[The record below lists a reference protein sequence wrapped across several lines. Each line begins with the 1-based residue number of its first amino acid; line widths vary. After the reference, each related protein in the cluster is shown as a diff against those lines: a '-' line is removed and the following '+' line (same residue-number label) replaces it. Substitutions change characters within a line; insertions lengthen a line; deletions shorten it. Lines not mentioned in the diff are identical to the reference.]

1 MKIIKGLATAGVAG
15 CAALLL
21 VGCAAH
27 ETKQAAPVPAPAA
40 APMPSGVIDQ
50 VTATETATVKA
61 INHKTRVVTLTH
73 SDGSEV
79 TLTVGKE
86 VRNLPQVKKGDLV
99 TATYHE
105 SLAFAAK
112 KPDQGTPGTTVA
124 QGAAR
129 APQGEKPGAAAA
141 QITTVTVTIVGID
154 TSAGTVTVKGPRG
167 NVVTVKARDPK
178 NLDRVSVGDLV
189 DVSYTEAIEITV
201 QAGTKKHGGHK
212 AAAKKS

>member
-1 MKIIKGLATAGVAG
+1 MKIIKGLAAAGAAG
-15 CAALLL
+15 CVALLV

-27 ETKQAAPVPAPAA
+27 NEKQAAPAPAPAPAHA
-40 APMPSGVIDQ
+40 AMPSGVIDE
-50 VTATETATVKA
+50 VTASETATVKA

-86 VRNLPQVKKGDLV
+86 VRNLPQVKVGDIV

-105 SLAFAAK
+105 SVAFAAK
-112 KPDQGTPGTTVA
+112 RADAGTPGTSVV

-129 APQGEKPGAAAA
+129 AEPGAKPGAAAA

-154 TSAGTVTVKGPRG
+154 KSAGTATLKGPRG
-167 NVVTVKARDPK
+167 NVVTVKARDPS

-189 DVSYTEAIEITV
+189 DVTYTEAVAITV
-201 QAGTKKHGGHK
+201 QAPAKKHHK
-212 AAAKKS
+212 TAAKKK